1 MSSASDILQTFT
13 FTASVD
19 GQTIFN
25 GNDDNSS
32 FLIYIAEAVE
42 IYLNGVLLVENIDY
56 VANDLRK
63 ITLTQGAQ
71 AGDTLSVIAFQR
83 RTAPSASEIIA
94 LSISEQDQ
102 FTVSINNFA
111 IPDAV
116 DASTQPENIPVSVS
130 GMSSTNLAD
139 ALAELASSNFR
150 SDTAPTGPN
159 VNEGDQWY
167 DTDDNQ
173 LKVYRETSPG
183 VFQWVALIVGSDDSD
198 TVDAGSF

>member
-1 MSSASDILQTFT
+1 MSALDILQTFT
-13 FTASVD
+13 FTASTN
-19 GQTIFN
+19 GQTVFS

-42 IYLNGVLLVENIDY
+42 IYLNGVLLVENVDY
-56 VANDLRK
+56 TATDLRRV
-63 ITLTQGAQ
+63 TLTQGAQ
-71 AGDTLSVIAFQR
+71 AGDTLTVIAFQR
-83 RTAPSASEIIA
+83 RTVPSASEIIA

-111 IPDAV
+111 IPTSADV
-116 DASTQPENIPVSVS
+116 TNPQNIPVSVA
-130 GMSSTNLAD
+130 GISSTNLAD
-139 ALAELASSNFR
+139 ALQELSSNHFK
-150 SDTAPTGPN
+150 SDTEPTGDFI
-159 VNEGDQWY
+159 NEGDQWY

-183 VFQWVALIVGSDDSD
+183 QFAWVPLIIGTDDSD

>member
-1 MSSASDILQTFT
+1 MSASDILQTFT
-13 FTASVD
+13 FTASTN
-19 GQTIFN
+19 GQTVFS

-42 IYLNGVLLVENIDY
+42 IYLNGVLLVENVDY
-56 VANDLRK
+56 TATDLRRV
-63 ITLTQGAQ
+63 TLTQGAQ
-71 AGDTLSVIAFQR
+71 AGDTLTVVAFQR
-83 RTAPSASEIIA
+83 RTVPSASEIIA

-111 IPDAV
+111 IPTTADG
-116 DASTQPENIPVSVS
+116 TNPQNIPVSVA
-130 GMSSTNLAD
+130 GISSTNLAD
-139 ALAELASSNFR
+139 ALQELSSNHFK
-150 SDTAPTGPN
+150 SDTEPTGDFI
-159 VNEGDQWY
+159 NEGDQWY

-183 VFQWVALIVGSDDSD
+183 QFAWVPLIIGTDDSD

>member
-1 MSSASDILQTFT
+1 MSASDILQTFT
-13 FTASVD
+13 FTATVD
-19 GQTIFN
+19 GQTIFS
-25 GNDDNSS
+25 GNDDNSA

-56 VANDLRK
+56 TATDLRK
-63 ITLTQGAQ
+63 VTLTQGAQ
-71 AGDTLSVIAFQR
+71 SGDTLSIVAFQR
-83 RTAPSASEIIA
+83 RTVPSASEIVA
-94 LSISEQDQ
+94 LSISEQDN

-116 DASTQPENIPVSVS
+116 DASTQPENIPISVTGIS
-130 GMSSTNLAD
+130 ATNLAD
-139 ALAELASSNFR
+139 ALVELNSNHFK
-150 SDTAPTGPN
+150 SDTEPTGAFID
-159 VNEGDQWY
+159 EGDQWY

-183 VFQWVALIVGSDDSD
+183 TFQWVPLIVGTSDSD